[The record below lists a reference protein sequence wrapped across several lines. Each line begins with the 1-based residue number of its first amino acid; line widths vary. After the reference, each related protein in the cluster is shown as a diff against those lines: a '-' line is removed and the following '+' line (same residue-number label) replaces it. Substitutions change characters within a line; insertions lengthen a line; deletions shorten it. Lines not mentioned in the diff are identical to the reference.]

1 MEEMQVEME
10 AAWGG
15 HPSFLSSP
23 VSFAG
28 YSVRRYVIPAHSR
41 YWDPNY
47 LVIVYHSDSDI
58 VWTVNL
64 HKSTSSILW
73 GRWTHSQLC

>member
-1 MEEMQVEME
+1 MEV
-10 AAWGG
+10 ASGR

-28 YSVRRYVIPAHSR
+28 YSVRRYVIPAYSR

-47 LVIVYHSDSDI
+47 LVMVYHSDSDI
-58 VWTVNL
+58 V
-64 HKSTSSILW
+64 
-73 GRWTHSQLC
+73 